1 MNCLQV
7 TLKNGVKVHFYFAS
21 FEDADEFRQKI
32 LKADEKSFVN
42 LGETASIRKSE
53 VVLIE
58 IFDCKQEGEIEE

>member
-1 MNCLQV
+1 MKCLQV
-7 TLKNGVKVHFYFAS
+7 TLKNGVKVHFYVAS

-32 LKADEKSFVN
+32 LNAGEKSFVN